1 MPVDEVGTAFI
12 RAERKRTLGFHLY
25 ETEDYVYDSNDRPVA
40 TTKGVGLGVLVERPG
55 WGSLWSWLDGV
66 GGDDVTR
73 LTEWLDSVAEGEALQ
88 PRLDAG
94 VDENISEPQVTFE
107 HPELTAIRLRL
118 RGDAS
123 PAKLLDEY
131 EHADPP
137 HELVVDFSGIRTD
150 DIREAADF
158 LRRSL
163 S

>member
-94 VDENISEPQVTFE
+94 VDENISEP
-107 HPELTAIRLRL
+107 RL

-131 EHADPP
+131 AHADPP
-137 HELVVDFSGIRTD
+137 RELVVDFSGIRTD